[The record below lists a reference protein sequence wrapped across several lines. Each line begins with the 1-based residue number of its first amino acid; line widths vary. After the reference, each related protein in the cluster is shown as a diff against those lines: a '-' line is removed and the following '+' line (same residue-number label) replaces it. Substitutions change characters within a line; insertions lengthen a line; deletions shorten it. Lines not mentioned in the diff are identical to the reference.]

1 MSFRQQIRLL
11 AFICLMANSAD
22 RVFSQEEAPP
32 PAASVLPGP
41 VVCFDFRYNV
51 EEFDNGVKPIELTAE
66 DLPWEIG
73 QFTIANGHPKY
84 FVGRDL
90 LAYTSRKTGPV
101 RIQSRPKLV
110 VPEDYDRKKRD
121 RHNRARESS
130 LAALLTG
137 NVLTID
143 AVEEKS
149 ADLVVV
155 FTGEAQELSFDFAT
169 AVPEEG
175 TFELTREP
183 HWVAAIA
190 VAEPGTQPR
199 YLRAVPMQGYGT
211 VHFRIPEASSDV
223 VIKGVHI
230 RAGKRSEVG
239 AGTESILILDN
250 IAIGTLSDQ

>member
-1 MSFRQQIRLL
+1 MSFRQQVRLL
-11 AFICLMANSAD
+11 AFVCLLTGAAH
-22 RVFSQEEAPP
+22 RGYSQDEIPP
-32 PAASVLPGP
+32 PAPSVLPGP
-41 VVCFDFRYNV
+41 VVCFDFRYDV
-51 EEFDNGVKPIELTAE
+51 EEFKDTVKPIELKAE

-101 RIQSRPKLV
+101 RIQSLPELV
-110 VPEDYDRKKRD
+110 VPEDYDRRKRD
-121 RHNRARESS
+121 RQNRARQSS

-137 NVLTID
+137 NVLTVD

-155 FTGEAQELSFDFAT
+155 FTGPVQELAFDFAT
-169 AVPEEG
+169 AVPEDESL
-175 TFELTREP
+175 ELTREP
-183 HWVAAIA
+183 HWVVAIA
-190 VAEPGTQPR
+190 VAEPGAQPK
-199 YLRAVPMQGYGT
+199 YLRALPMRGYGT
-211 VHFRIPEASSDV
+211 VHFRIPETSPEV
-223 VIKGVHI
+223 LIKGLHI

-239 AGTESILILDN
+239 ASEDSVLILDN